1 LQSGAAQIDA
11 VALHGHSLLHQQSPL
26 AFALREAP
34 VGADDA
40 MPREVIASRRKNE
53 ADEPRGAWIDVA
65 IGAHKSGRDG
75 AHAADDPSRPLFRAS
90 HVYIVT

>member
-1 LQSGAAQIDA
+1 MAQVHTVAAHQDPLFKQELALQ
-11 VALHGHSLLHQQSPL
+11 PP
-26 AFALREAP
+26 LREAP